1 MFFFFPQTL
10 RISEKQL
17 LLGIG
22 ESFVTFIGRYGYDVV
37 LSALGMCLPPVCL
50 FVCLLENLCLLYIQN
65 LISDPFNITEIVF

>member
-50 FVCLLENLCLLYIQN
+50 FIRKSLFIAYTTFDFRSIHYNGNCI
-65 LISDPFNITEIVF
+65 LI

>member
-1 MFFFFPQTL
+1 MFSKTL

-37 LSALGMCLPPVCL
+37 LSALGMFHFISLH
-50 FVCLLENLCLLYIQN
+50 FVAIENQHKNNY
-65 LISDPFNITEIVF
+65 SE